1 MEECP
6 ICYNDIEVNQL
17 LQPCHIQHKFCIN
30 CFTIIHNYLIQFNRP
45 MQCPFCRININNEFI
60 QNIIGQNNNIDN
72 IENID
77 NIDEIQPNIIIEQND
92 VNEEPHHVG
101 IFVFQDNIP
110 DGPYSLYSNNGI
122 KLEES
127 NYLNGLRHGL
137 LTLWCQNGI
146 KVEESNYLNG
156 LRHGLLT
163 LWCQNGIKV
172 MECNYENG
180 LKNGICKIW
189 NQDGLFIEEIN
200 YLNDVIVH

>member
-6 ICYNDIEVNQL
+6 ICYNIIEVNQL

-45 MQCPFCRININNEFI
+45 MLCPYCRTNINNEFI
-60 QNIIGQNNNIDN
+60 ENIIGQNHNIEN

-77 NIDEIQPNIIIEQND
+77 EIEPNIIIEQND
-92 VNEEPHHVG
+92 FNEEVQNLEVNEV
-101 IFVFQDNIP
+101 FVFQDNIP

-137 LTLWCQNGI
+137 FKLWCQNGI

-156 LRHGLLT
+156 LIHGPLI

-180 LKNGICKIW
+180 LKNGICKTWDQNGI
-189 NQDGLFIEEIN
+189 FIEEIN
-200 YLNDVIVH
+200 YINDVIIH